1 MKSILKKIYT
11 NLRKKAIEPYT
22 YSERYVKLD
31 DVYDEIFKAEK
42 EYNEKC
48 IAEIRNKAIDE
59 FAEKIELGISE
70 SVIWDTLAN
79 ANKNSSLSD
88 TSDRIFD
95 YVVETIKDLAEQM
108 KGV

>member
-11 NLRKKAIEPYT
+11 NLRKKSITPYS

-48 IAEIRNKAIDE
+48 IMEIRNKAIDE
-59 FAEKIELGISE
+59 FANFIHEKAKENNGLR
-70 SVIWDTLAN
+70 
-79 ANKNSSLSD
+79 LSGE
-88 TSDRIFD
+88 TRSWTHASIFD
-95 YVVETIKDLAEQM
+95 YVNEFREKQM